1 MKTLTLYV
9 SEMHCNSCVLLV
21 EETFKNIS
29 GIRSVYSD
37 LSKKSVQLTGEF
49 KQGEEKV
56 IKEANKILNPLGY
69 VVTKDKVSVK
79 KELSIVGIIIGL
91 VILVIYWMV
100 QKSDLAQSFNLGN
113 RSWWFPMFIGM
124 IASLS
129 TCMAVV
135 GGLLMSLSASWAK
148 MGHKTVPQVIFLVS
162 RLVGFVIL
170 GGILGIVGKGL
181 VLNWQMALGIQI
193 VTGLVMIVL
202 GLNLL
207 GVGPELQFNL
217 FGKLNKDLMNKNET
231 KNWGWVIILGA
242 GTFFLPC
249 GFTQS
254 MQVVALES
262 GSLLGGAMT
271 MGLFVVGT
279 MPVLTLVAFS
289 GKMLGAGK
297 HASMFFA
304 AVGTIIVGLALF
316 NLLGVVK
323 LLWL

>member
-1 MKTLTLYV
+1 MKTITLYV
-9 SEMHCNSCVLLV
+9 SQMHCNSCVLLV
-21 EETFKNIS
+21 EETFRDIP
-29 GIRSVYSD
+29 GIRSVSVD

-49 KQGEEKV
+49 KHGEEKV

-69 VVTKDKVSVK
+69 VVTKDKVNVK

-113 RSWWFPMFIGM
+113 SSWWTPLLIGV

-135 GGLLMSLSASWAK
+135 GGLLMSLSASWAR

-162 RLVGFVIL
+162 RLVGFVVL
-170 GGILGIVGKGL
+170 GAMLGLMGKGL
-181 VLNWQMALGIQI
+181 ALNWQMALVMQI

-207 GVGPELQFNL
+207 GIGPELQFNL

-231 KNWGWVIILGA
+231 KNWGWVIILGV

-254 MQVVALES
+254 MQVMALES

-279 MPVLTLVAFS
+279 MPVLSLVAFS

-297 HASMFFA
+297 HSAKFFA

-316 NLLGVVK
+316 NLVSVVK
-323 LLWL
+323 LLLL